1 MIKAVFILVF
11 SINGYPANADL
22 KFPTLQQCE
31 AAKSQIHS
39 TFYHPGRSV
48 EAVCIETQ
56 VPAKKLKC
64 KIGNNFSYRPPRPGH
79 HSGSGAMENYPF
91 PETIECTEE

>member
-1 MIKAVFILVF
+1 MVKAIFILVF
-11 SINGYPANADL
+11 SINGYSANADL

-31 AAKSQIHS
+31 AAKSEIHS
-39 TFYHPGRSV
+39 TFYRRV

-64 KIGNNFSYRPPRPGH
+64 KIGNNFSFNSPNRDSRGRNMV
-79 HSGSGAMENYPF
+79 SYPY

>member
-11 SINGYPANADL
+11 SINGSPANADL

-39 TFYHPGRSV
+39 TFYHLGRSID
-48 EAVCIETQ
+48 AVCIETQ

-64 KIGNNFSYRPPRPGH
+64 KIGNNFSFNSSNIDVRGRNMV
-79 HSGSGAMENYPF
+79 SYPY